1 MDGGHEGGRHEAQA
15 VWPSLRPYFGERV
28 PAEARTLGLPGEPA
42 ALGALVGPA
51 DQARLAA
58 ALTRA
63 SLAHA
68 GAG

>member
-1 MDGGHEGGRHEAQA
+1 M
-15 VWPSLRPYFGERV
+15 L
-28 PAEARTLGLPGEPA
+28 AEAWTLGLPGA
-42 ALGALVGPA
+42 VALGALVGPA

-63 SLAHA
+63 SLAHV